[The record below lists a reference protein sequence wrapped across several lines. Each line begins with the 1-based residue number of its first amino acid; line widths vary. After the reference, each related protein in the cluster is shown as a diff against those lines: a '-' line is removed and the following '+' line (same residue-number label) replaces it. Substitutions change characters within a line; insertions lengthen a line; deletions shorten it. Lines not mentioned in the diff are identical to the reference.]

1 MQTGEKTSDT
11 GVLVVTD
18 CVDWL
23 LLCLCTSGQG
33 MRKNT
38 FEEIQF
44 VCVFLLEAITEQRAV
59 TAGTGDENKPNL
71 SNYIITV
78 NTAITRAESTH
89 EPGI

>member
-1 MQTGEKTSDT
+1 M
-11 GVLVVTD
+11 VAD

-23 LLCLCTSGQG
+23 LPMYEKETHSKRYNL
-33 MRKNT
+33 
-38 FEEIQF
+38 F
-44 VCVFLLEAITEQRAV
+44 VFFLLEAITEQRAV